1 MAVANTSI
9 LIPPKAQEAILQY
22 VKSSKE
28 LSHQHWNMR
37 EQMRKIDLDYMRE
50 VDLTTE
56 QSRAKQSNRMGDP
69 TKFQNITVPV
79 ILPQVES
86 AVTYQASVFLQ
97 GTPIFGVTSN
107 PQTIDEA
114 VQMET
119 VIAEQSTRG
128 GWVAEFIKFFRDGFK
143 YNISACEITWCRQV
157 TASLET
163 DLAFSEKEGKPKEL
177 EWEGN
182 SIKRLNLYNTF
193 WDMRVDPVD
202 VYKKGEFAGYIE
214 PMSRIALK
222 QFIQE
227 LPDKLI
233 QNIVPAF
240 ESTSASMDLYIP
252 ELNPDALSTGSQTRN
267 SFNWLSWAALV
278 DANGKDSKIAY
289 KDMYEVT
296 TIYARILPAD
306 FGLRVP
312 APNTPQVWKFIV
324 VNNSVLIYAERQTNA
339 HGFLPILFAQPND
352 DGLGLQTK
360 SLAANVTP
368 IQQITSAMWTSVIA
382 ARRRAIS
389 DRGLYDPSRV
399 DPAQINSDNP
409 SAKIPVRPAAYGK
422 PLSEAYFPI
431 PFRDDQS
438 SILLQETQSILQMAN
453 IISGQN
459 QARQGQF
466 VKGNKTLHEF
476 DTVMGNA
483 NGRDQLCSMLLEAQF
498 FTPVKHILKVNIWQY
513 QGTTALYNRDRQE
526 VVKIDPVAL
535 RKAILDFKVT
545 DGLTP
550 ADKIVNADALKI
562 AMQMIGTS
570 PVLQA
575 QYNVGPLFTY
585 FLKTQG
591 ARITEFEKSQEQ
603 IAYESAMAQW
613 NNQMA
618 QISQAFK
625 GMDPAQVQELMKG
638 MPAMPQPQQF
648 GYNPAGKDPLTAAPK
663 VENRQYNI
671 SNQITN
677 SGK

>member
-1 MAVANTSI
+1 MAVANTPI
-9 LIPPKAQEAILQY
+9 LIPQKAQEAILQY
-22 VKSSKE
+22 IKSCKE

-37 EQMRKIDLDYMRE
+37 EQMRKVDLNYMRE
-50 VDLTTE
+50 ADLTSE
-56 QSRAKQSNRMGDP
+56 QNRAKNSNNMGDS

-79 ILPQVES
+79 VLPQVES
-86 AVTYQASVFLQ
+86 AVTYQSSVFLQ
-97 GTPIFGVTSN
+97 GLPIFGVTSN

-119 VIAEQSTRG
+119 VISEQSTRG

-143 YNISACEITWCRQV
+143 YNIAAAEVSWDRQV
-157 TASLET
+157 TATMET
-163 DLAFSEKEGKPKEL
+163 DINFSASQGKPKEDV
-177 EWEGN
+177 WEGN
-182 SIKRLNLYNTF
+182 KIKRLNLYNTF
-193 WDMRVDPVD
+193 WDMRVDPTE

-214 PMSRIALK
+214 PYSRIALK

-240 ESTSASMDLYIP
+240 ESASSIADIYIP
-252 ELNPDALSTGSQTRN
+252 ELNPDALADGAQTKN

-278 DANGKDSKIAY
+278 DNKESKIAY

-296 TIYARILPAD
+296 TIYAKILPSD

-312 APNTPQVWKFIV
+312 SPNTPQIWKFIII
-324 VNNSVLIYAERQTNA
+324 NNAVLIYAERQTNA
-339 HGFLPILFAQPND
+339 HGYLPILFAQPND
-352 DGLGLQTK
+352 DGLALQTK

-368 IQQITSAMWTSVIA
+368 IQQITSAMWNSVIA

-399 DPAQINSDNP
+399 DHAQINSDNP

-438 SILLQETQSILQMAN
+438 SVLLQETQSVLGMAN

-513 QGTTALYNRDRQE
+513 QGATSLYNRERQE
-526 VVKIDPVAL
+526 VIKIDPVKL
-535 RKAILDFKVT
+535 RQAILDFKVT

-603 IAYESAMAQW
+603 IAYESAVAQW
-613 NNQMA
+613 QQA
-618 QISQAFK
+618 VTQISQAFK
-625 GMDPAQVQELMKG
+625 GMDPTQVQELMKT
-638 MPAMPQPQQF
+638 MPPQPQPQQF
-648 GYNPAGKDPLTAAPK
+648 GYNPAGNDPLTAAPK

-671 SNQITN
+671 QNSITN

>member
-1 MAVANTSI
+1 MATTPNTPL
-9 LIPPKAQEAILQY
+9 LIPPKAQEGILQFI
-22 VKSSKE
+22 KSSKE

-50 VDLTTE
+50 ADLTTE
-56 QSRAKQSNRMGDP
+56 QYRAKQSNKMGDA

-79 ILPQVES
+79 VLPQVES

-97 GTPIFGVTSN
+97 GSPIFGVTSN

-114 VQMET
+114 VQLET
-119 VIAEQSTRG
+119 VIAEQATRG

-143 YNISACEITWCRQV
+143 YNLCAVEVAWERQV
-157 TASLET
+157 TAAIETALE
-163 DLAFSEKEGKPKEL
+163 FSTTEGKPKEVQ
-177 EWEGN
+177 WEGN

-193 WDMRVDPVD
+193 WDMRCNPVD
-202 VYKKGEFAGYIE
+202 VYKKGEFAGYVE
-214 PMSRIALK
+214 AMSRIALK

-240 ESTSASMDLYIP
+240 ESSCATADLYIP
-252 ELNPDALSTGSQTRN
+252 DLNPDALDHGQSKAN
-267 SFNWLSWAALV
+267 ASFNWLSWAALA
-278 DANGKDSKIAY
+278 DGEKGKINY

-324 VNNSVLIYAERQTNA
+324 INNSVLIYAERQTNA

-352 DGLGLQTK
+352 DGLALQTK

-368 IQQITSAMWTSVIA
+368 IQQITSAMWNSVIA

-399 DPAQINSDNP
+399 DHAQINSDNP

-438 SILLQETQSILQMAN
+438 GQLMQETQSVLQMAN
-453 IISGQN
+453 VISGQN

-498 FTPVKHILKVNIWQY
+498 FTPLKYIIKINIWQY
-513 QGTTALYNRDRQE
+513 QGGTALYNRDRQE
-526 VVKIDPVAL
+526 VVNIDPVRL
-535 RKAILDFKVT
+535 RKAVLDFKVT

-591 ARITEFEKSQEQ
+591 ARITEFEKAPEQ
-603 IAYESAMAQW
+603 IAFEQAVQQW
-613 NNQMA
+613 QA
-618 QISQAFK
+618 AVQQISQAFK
-625 GMDPAQVQELMKG
+625 GLEPAQVAELMKTL
-638 MPAMPQPQQF
+638 PPQPQPQQF
-648 GYNPAGKDPLTAAPK
+648 GYDPKGKDPLAQGPK
-663 VENRQYNI
+663 VENRAYN
-671 SNQITN
+671 ITN
-677 SGK
+677 SITNGKA